1 MSSFYGGR
9 RGASLE
15 IKQSYDNYTAMI
27 ADQDNI
33 DYNAYV
39 VTKDNNTLY
48 RRIQD
53 GYQEIT
59 KLAISSGESG
69 GGGSENAGP
78 TYISSY
84 DLIKS
89 QYGGEEQYTEAT
101 FLNSEMINAG
111 SGEAAEI
118 KYNSFYDSTT
128 GTSYIGFQIPYPD
141 ISFTTKSENITFTKV
156 NNTNPFKFAWEVTV
170 SGSGGGSS
178 SSNTIYFQDLRA
190 VPAASISIDV
200 YNPIDNSLY
209 DLTTQ
214 KENNTI
220 VVLYD
225 KVDATA
231 NTTTTYYFGDY
242 NAIQSI
248 DISEDGVFTITDI
261 NDQIFTYIFHDIDS
275 VTLIDGKFKVIYKDG
290 TEYISDITYVQSIAL
305 DEESQKL
312 IATYSNQ
319 TTDVISNELNIILK
333 TVVTDDNHLLVYYS
347 GPEYRQTYG
356 SVSYDGL
363 DGWVD
368 YGKVKSD
375 NGLYIGKNIS
385 PSVILGTTGG
395 NVLTQSKI
403 ISYLNTTYPTGLLG
417 DNLAGKLVTVG
428 YDSENKSFYAFD
440 YDVNSWYFISDTTST
455 SSETSNLSDT
465 NFIGPI
471 TTDPEILEQLP
482 NGCTWF
488 ITQEIN

>member
-15 IKQSYDNYTAMI
+15 IKQSYDNHAAML

-33 DYNAYV
+33 DYNSYV
-39 VTKDNNTLY
+39 ITKDNNTLY

-59 KLAISSGESG
+59 KLTVSSGEPG
-69 GGGSENAGP
+69 GGGGGENTGP

-89 QYGGEEQYTEAT
+89 QYGGKGQYTEST

-111 SGEAAEI
+111 SGESAEI
-118 KYNSFYDSTT
+118 KYNSFYDTST
-128 GTSYIGFQIPYPD
+128 GISYIGFQIPYPD
-141 ISFTTKSENITFTKV
+141 ISFTAKSENITFTKV
-156 NNTNPFKFAWEVTV
+156 NSTNPFKFAWEVSV
-170 SGSGGGSS
+170 SGTGGGSG

-190 VPAASISIDV
+190 TPAANISINV

-209 DLTTQ
+209 DLSFQ
-214 KENNTI
+214 KKNNIT

-225 KVDATA
+225 KVDATK
-231 NTTTTYYFGDY
+231 NTITTYYFGDY

-248 DISEDGVFTITDI
+248 DILENGTFQIKDI
-261 NDQIFTYIFHDIDS
+261 NDQIYTYKFHDIES
-275 VTLIDGKFKVIYKDG
+275 VTLTDGKFKVVYKDG
-290 TEYISDITYVQSIAL
+290 VEYSTDIIYVQSLAL
-305 DEESQKL
+305 DKDSQKL
-312 IATYSNQ
+312 IATYSDQ
-319 TTDVISNELNIILK
+319 TTAPVSDEINIIQR
-333 TVVTDDNHLLVYYS
+333 TVVTDDSHLLVYYS
-347 GPEYRQTYG
+347 GPQYRKTYG
-356 SVSYDGL
+356 TVSYDGL
-363 DGWVD
+363 NGWVD

-385 PSVILGTTGG
+385 PTIILKQTGG
-395 NVLTQSKI
+395 TLTQSKI
-403 ISYLNTTYPTGLLG
+403 INYLNTTYPTGLLG
-417 DNLAGKLVTVG
+417 DNLKGKLVTVG
-428 YDSENKSFYAFD
+428 YNFENKSFYAFD
-440 YDVNSWYFISDTTST
+440 YEANSWYFLSDNT
-455 SSETSNLSDT
+455 SSSEMVNLNDT

-471 TTDPEILEQLP
+471 TTETEILKQLP

-488 ITQEIN
+488 ITQEIS